1 MAWQATV
8 GERGSRPGRS
18 AVWAALLLGGL
29 VLFLLL
35 APVWLRSVPD
45 WLVLP
50 LPEWLG
56 GGLTWLAREASI
68 GGLAVQQITRGLAEL
83 VNQPIEAAQV
93 LLADGIMTGRG
104 LDKRQAVP
112 PLPWLGL
119 VGMTV
124 ILGYRL
130 GGLKLAATVAVAGP
144 YLVVFGLWHDAM
156 VTLSSVLLCVVIAA
170 GLGLAL
176 GVLSYRR
183 AGVALVARGTMN
195 VMQTV
200 PIFAYLVPTL
210 LFFGY
215 GPAAAVLATVIYALP
230 PMVHTTVLA
239 LRSVPQETVEYG
251 RMAGCTRRQLLWQVQ
266 LPVALPTLAVGLNQ
280 VIMMSLNMVIIASMI
295 GAGGL
300 GYKVLQALRKLD
312 IGSGLQAGLG
322 IVALAVILDRLSQ
335 AGGRKLAA
343 GKQAGKKVRV
353 GWLMLAWLLIS
364 IVIGLLATPLSA
376 WPKDW
381 IVTTAGFWNGLVT
394 AINQN
399 LYEVLQ
405 GIRTFAL
412 LYVMKPLRDFLLA
425 VPWSLLVVAA
435 GLAGA
440 LLGGRRLGLTAAAL
454 LLFVALSGYWEAA
467 MQSVYLVL
475 LAVATAIA
483 IGFPIGFWLAAR
495 PRLQPGA
502 GLILDTLQTLP
513 TFVYLLPAV
522 MLFRIGD
529 VAALIA
535 ITSYAI
541 APAIRYALHGIRQVP
556 APRLEAAAMTGCTR
570 RQSLYWVKLP
580 AAFPSLVLGVNQTVM
595 MALSMLIIAALV
607 GTNDLGQEI
616 LTALNRAEVGQGIV
630 AGLCVAAL
638 ALVADGLL
646 KALAARAGRQGGA
659 AS

>member
-1 MAWQATV
+1 MAWQATMS
-8 GERGSRPGRS
+8 GGRRRNGW
-18 AVWAALLLGGL
+18 VLVALLSLVAFL
-29 VLFLLL
+29 VL
-35 APVWLRSVPD
+35 APPWLRAVPS

-50 LPEWLG
+50 LPEIVG
-56 GGLTWLAREASI
+56 GALTWLAREASI
-68 GGLAVQQITRGLAEL
+68 GGLAIQQITRGLAEL
-83 VNQPIEAAQV
+83 VNWPIEVVQI
-93 LLADGIMTGRG
+93 LLADGIWTGRG
-104 LDKRQAVP
+104 LNKAQAVP
-112 PLPWLGL
+112 PLPWITVGGL
-119 VGMTV
+119 LT

-130 GGLKLAATVAVAGP
+130 GGLRLALTVASGTL
-144 YLVVFGLWHDAM
+144 YLALFGLWHDAM
-156 VTLSSVLLCVVIAA
+156 VTTASVLLCVAIAA
-170 GLGLAL
+170 GSGAALGL
-176 GVLSYRR
+176 LSYRNQR
-183 AGVALVARGTMN
+183 VEVVARGTMN

-251 RMAGCTRRQLLWQVQ
+251 NMAGCTRRQLLWQVQ

-312 IGSGLQAGLG
+312 IGSGLEAGLG
-322 IVALAVILDRLSQ
+322 IVAMAVILDRLSQ
-335 AGGRKLAA
+335 AGARKLASGRRSRYRISTA
-343 GKQAGKKVRV
+343 RLALV
-353 GWLMLAWLLIS
+353 WLAIS
-364 IVIGLLATPLSA
+364 IAVSLLWQPLQI
-376 WPKDW
+376 WPKGW
-381 IVTTAGFWNGLVT
+381 VVTTADFWNALVS

-399 LYEVLQ
+399 FYDVLQ

-412 LYVMKPLRDFLLA
+412 LYIMKPLRDFLLA
-425 VPWSLLVVAA
+425 FPWYLLVLAV
-435 GLAGA
+435 GFAGA
-440 LLGGRRLGLTAAAL
+440 LLGGRRLGAFAALL
-454 LLFVALSGYWEAA
+454 LLFVALSGYWEPA
-467 MQSVYLVL
+467 MQSIYLVL
-475 LAVATAIA
+475 LAVLLAIA
-483 IGFPIGFWLAAR
+483 IGFPLGFWLAGK
-495 PRLQPGA
+495 PRLRAGA

-541 APAIRYALHGIRQVP
+541 APAVRYALHGIMQVP
-556 APRLEAAAMTGCTR
+556 PARLEAAAMSGCTR
-570 RQSLYWVKLP
+570 QQALRWVKLP
-580 AAFPSLVLGVNQTVM
+580 AAMPALLLGINQTVM

-616 LTALNRAEVGQGIV
+616 LIALNRGMVGEGII

-638 ALVADGLL
+638 ALIADGLL
-646 KALAARAGRQGGA
+646 KASAARVETAKI
-659 AS
+659 

>member
-1 MAWQATV
+1 MALQDTLSQT
-8 GERGSRPGRS
+8 RRHSSRP
-18 AVWAALLLGGL
+18 ALWLLAALAGL
-29 VLFLLL
+29 VAYLLL
-35 APVWLRSVPD
+35 APEWLRSVPD

-68 GGLAVQQITRGLAEL
+68 GGLAVQEITRGLAEL
-83 VNQPIEAAQV
+83 VNQPIEAAQIV
-93 LLADGIMTGRG
+93 LADGIWSGRG
-104 LDKRQAVP
+104 LNKEQAVP
-112 PLPWLGL
+112 PLPWIGL
-119 VGMTV
+119 VGFVV

-130 GGLKLAATVAVAGP
+130 GGLRLAVTVGLAGL

-156 VTLSSVLLCVVIAA
+156 VTLSSVLLCVLIAA

-176 GVLSYRR
+176 GVTSYRR
-183 AGVALVARGTMN
+183 PGVEVAARGTMN

-230 PMVHTTVLA
+230 PMMHTTVLA
-239 LRSVPQETVEYG
+239 LRGVPAETVEYG
-251 RMAGCTRRQLLWQVQ
+251 RMAGCTRRQLLWRVQ

-300 GYKVLQALRKLD
+300 GFKVLQALRKLD
-312 IGSGLQAGLG
+312 IGTGLQAGLG
-322 IVALAVILDRLSQ
+322 IVALAVVLDRLSQ
-335 AGGRKLAA
+335 AAGRKLAS
-343 GKQAGKKVRV
+343 GQQQRRQIPT
-353 GWLMLAWLLIS
+353 LALAFGFLLLS
-364 IVIGLLATPLSA
+364 IPIGLLIEPLLA

-381 IVTTAGFWNGLVT
+381 VITTAGFWNGLVT

-399 LYEVLQ
+399 FYDILQ
-405 GIRTFAL
+405 GFRTFAL
-412 LYVMKPLRDFLLA
+412 LYIMRPLRDFLMA
-425 VPWSLLVVAA
+425 VPWPLLVLAA

-440 LLGGRRLGLTAAAL
+440 FLSGRRLAAMAAGLMAFIA
-454 LLFVALSGYWEAA
+454 VSGYWEPA
-467 MQSVYLVL
+467 MQSIYLVF
-475 LAVATAIA
+475 LAVLIA
-483 IGFPIGFWLAAR
+483 LIIGFPVGFWLAAR

-541 APAIRYALHGIRQVP
+541 APAVRYAMHGIRQVP
-556 APRLEAAAMTGCTR
+556 PARLEAAAMTGCTR
-570 RQSLYWVKLP
+570 RQTLFFVKLP
-580 AAFPSLVLGVNQTVM
+580 AAFPTLVLGVNQTVM

-607 GTNDLGQEI
+607 GTSDLGQEI

-646 KALAARAGRQGGA
+646 KALARHGKELK
-659 AS
+659 S